1 VLYLR
6 ARRRIT
12 SAEPRAPIGVATSV
26 SVALDIEE
34 AAAAA
39 GFHVP
44 MPEGYEQKLIERLKR
59 RDEAAFNELIQLY
72 QGRIYRLV
80 FRMLGDRA
88 EAEDLAQ
95 EVFITVFKSIDG
107 FRGDSKL
114 STWLYRVATNHCKN
128 RIKYLQR
135 RARGKKKEFD
145 EIAEHDALESATMN
159 PTSPIHR
166 PDHLVEAYQKEQ
178 ILKVAIAALE
188 DDHRELIVLR
198 DIEHMTYDQI
208 QEITGLPQG
217 TVKSRLHRARHALRE
232 KVKRLAEGRRSSMP
246 PGGATS

>member
-1 VLYLR
+1 MN
-6 ARRRIT
+6 
-12 SAEPRAPIGVATSV
+12 VAF
-26 SVALDIEE
+26 DIER

-44 MPEGYEQKLIERLKR
+44 MPEGYEEELVERLKR
-59 RDEAAFNELIQLY
+59 RDEAAFNELIRLY
-72 QGRIYRLV
+72 QARIFRLV

-128 RIKYLQR
+128 RIKYLDR

-145 EIAEHDALESATMN
+145 EIAEHGALDSATMN
-159 PTSPIHR
+159 PSAHIAR
-166 PDHLVEAYQKEQ
+166 PDQMLEALQKEK
-178 ILKVAIAALE
+178 ILQEAIGAL
-188 DDHRELIVLR
+188 DDEHRELIVLR
-198 DIEHMTYDQI
+198 DIEHMSYEQI
-208 QEITGLPQG
+208 QEITGLAEG
-217 TVKSRLHRARHALRE
+217 TVKSRLHRARHALRT
-232 KVKRLAEGRRSSMP
+232 KVLRLSEGRRSSA
-246 PGGATS
+246 PGPLPARDEDALA